1 MGKFRGLCLL
11 IVFIFFMNVNSIS
24 ANAMPQ
30 GDIAE
35 SVDELM
41 EEKVTEANIPNA
53 AVSIVFDGEIIF
65 EKGYGFADIESETP
79 VNPETSLFRI
89 GSISKLMTWTAVMQL
104 VEQGKLD
111 LDTDVNEYIDF
122 DIPTFSG
129 STSITLRHLLTHTPG
144 FEDYSNEIFTL
155 EEENL
160 LPLHEY
166 VRELLP
172 ERIFPAGEVLAYSN
186 YGTTLAGYIVEQV
199 SGMPYSKYVEENIF
213 TKLDMYHSTFEQPLP
228 KPLLENSVTP
238 YRFIDGKFA
247 EAAFEFLSEPAG
259 AMSSTASDMGRFM
272 KAYLQN
278 GHFGDEKILE
288 EKTVQEMFTQQ
299 FTHHPALDGM
309 ALGFIKGT
317 FNEKKI
323 LFHGG
328 ATMMFNSALYLL
340 PEENLGIFISYSG
353 GNHLLHN
360 EIFQQFMDQH
370 FPIEDTV
377 FAPTLEGS
385 KDSVKKY
392 AGEYQQNRKSM
403 TTSDK
408 FISLVTG
415 IIRVEVDEN
424 GFLNVTHIG
433 ETNQF
438 RETDPG
444 VFASTRTERSQDGY
458 GNFKTIVFKEDKNG
472 NMMLMT
478 DGPMTYTKAPWYASS
493 GFTFAV
499 LAVTILFLVGTLI
512 SWTFIAMVRILRHKQ
527 KEKDKIARLAKFLA
541 IGYGGLILLFFASI
555 AINGDIDPVYQMP
568 QDAFGELPE
577 WSRILNFIPYLIIA
591 FCILL
596 TVFTIIIWKR
606 RSWRIF
612 GRIHYSLYTS
622 TALFFVWLF
631 IYWNLF

>member
-122 DIPTFSG
+122 DIPTYSG

-247 EAAFEFLSEPAG
+247 EADFEFLPEPAG

-631 IYWNLF
+631 IYWNLI

>member
-79 VNPETSLFRI
+79 INPETSLFRI

-631 IYWNLF
+631 IYWNLI

>member
-24 ANAMPQ
+24 ANVMPQ
-30 GDIAE
+30 VDI
-35 SVDELM
+35 VKTIDELM

-53 AVSIVFDGEIIF
+53 AVSIVCDGEIIF

-213 TKLDMYHSTFEQPLP
+213 TKLDMYHSTFEQPFP
-228 KPLLENSVTP
+228 KPLLENTVTP

-247 EAAFEFLSEPAG
+247 EADFEFLPEPAG

-631 IYWNLF
+631 IYWNLI

>member
-247 EAAFEFLSEPAG
+247 EAAFEFLPEPAG

-577 WSRILNFIPYLIIA
+577 WSRMLNFIPYLIIA

-631 IYWNLF
+631 SYWNLI